1 MKKTN
6 VTAHIGKCRRFL
18 HKQSKEVMRSSGAV
32 FSNHGEEYV
41 YSDSAYFMDMTTA
54 LLLLDWYRKR
64 GGVQCEIDAYGDFL
78 QALGPDGTIDY
89 CKNVK
94 GVTMV
99 LPKLVETREEVFHV
113 LRNTQLNV
121 LMLNKSKFYHIGTT
135 KEYIE
140 NFCEDPY
147 FR

>member
-1 MKKTN
+1 
-6 VTAHIGKCRRFL
+6 
-18 HKQSKEVMRSSGAV
+18 MRSSGAV
-32 FSNHGEEYV
+32 FRNKGEEYV
-41 YSDSAYFMDMTTA
+41 YSDSAYYMDMSTS

-64 GGVQCEIDAYGDFL
+64 GGIYCEIDAYGDFL
-78 QALGPDGTIDY
+78 QALGSEGTIDY

-99 LPKLVETREEVFHV
+99 LPELVETREEVFNV
-113 LRNTQLNV
+113 LRETQLNV

-140 NFCEDPY
+140 NFCEDPF